1 MKDFPD
7 IKQVRDG
14 VAYNT
19 RTSTLLGNGEPAEP
33 TRADGRPAAA
43 VEQLYRT
50 RAGRYFIAHRAV
62 PHGTAT
68 VPKGVDEIEPLSK
81 EQAIEWLTT
90 YQPESQELFLMNLK
104 FVKPPTSEGTPLSVR
119 IDSNLKEGIALRAD
133 LRGCPASALHALY
146 LRHGFANDIDRPLL
160 PPSVYKTEDGVQLLD
175 GDGEAA
181 YNGIPDNGDNSFE
194 IYRAE
199 VAAAF
204 RTGARTIPANLRSI
218 LRAAIEG
225 PDEKVDESSAVRT
238 QMREALLSDIARWL
252 KLMDERPTWG

>member
-1 MKDFPD
+1 M
-7 IKQVRDG
+7 
-14 VAYNT
+14 
-19 RTSTLLGNGEPAEP
+19 
-33 TRADGRPAAA
+33 
-43 VEQLYRT
+43 YRT

-62 PHGTAT
+62 PYGTPGA
-68 VPKGVDEIEPLSK
+68 PKAIDEIEPFSK
-81 EQAIEWLTT
+81 EQAIEWLTA

-104 FVKPPTSEGTPLSVR
+104 FVRPPTSEGTTLSVR

-160 PPSVYKTEDGVQLLD
+160 PPGAYKTEDGVPLLD

-181 YNGIPDNGDNSFE
+181 FDGISDNGDYGFE
-194 IYRAE
+194 IFRAE

-218 LRAAIEG
+218 LRAAITG
-225 PDEKVDESSAVRT
+225 PDEKAGENAAVRT
-238 QMREALLSDIARWL
+238 QMREALLSDIGRWL
-252 KLMDERPTWG
+252 KLLDERPTWG